1 MSRGQVTFISVL
13 YRARNSPRQT
23 NPFPPSFSH
32 TSLQDYFWTRVFDHL
47 GGDNLGSFSN
57 QATKD
62 ELGNPTKF
70 CESKPPS
77 NSHVCWCFFLCIVCA
92 RALCL
97 FLCWQLTKKKQH
109 KTGTPPKMWDWN
121 WLVLSEWARNG
132 FIFNL
137 KWWASEQVI
146 GVEHW
151 SLTSWFLEQ
160 RARSTFL
167 YSRWWFQTWF
177 IFTPIWGRFPIW
189 LISFK
194 WVETTNQ
201 LYSLI
206 WSINFTTSPTSTCF
220 HDDLVKGF
228 SSKSDLP

>member
-32 TSLQDYFWTRVFDHL
+32 TSLQDYFWTWVFDHL

-57 QATKD
+57 QTTKD

-92 RALCL
+92 RALCGI
-97 FLCWQLTKKKQH
+97 FGWTIDKKKQH
-109 KTGTPPKMWDWN
+109 ETGTPRKCGTEIDWC
-121 WLVLSEWARNG
+121 LVNEQEMARS
-132 FIFNL
+132 NL

-151 SLTSWFLEQ
+151 SLASWFLGQ
-160 RARSTFL
+160 RAKSRFLPSRSLT
-167 YSRWWFQTWF
+167 
-177 IFTPIWGRFPIW
+177 
-189 LISFK
+189 
-194 WVETTNQ
+194 
-201 LYSLI
+201 
-206 WSINFTTSPTSTCF
+206 
-220 HDDLVKGF
+220 
-228 SSKSDLP
+228 

>member
-1 MSRGQVTFISVL
+1 MNWAI
-13 YRARNSPRQT
+13 
-23 NPFPPSFSH
+23 PPSSAKANH
-32 TSLQDYFWTRVFDHL
+32 LQILMSVDVSFCVLFVRGLFVFFCVDNWQKRNNIKL
-47 GGDNLGSFSN
+47 GLPRKCETEIDWCLVNEQEMASF
-57 QATKD
+57 
-62 ELGNPTKF
+62 L
-70 CESKPPS
+70 
-77 NSHVCWCFFLCIVCA
+77 I
-92 RALCL
+92 
-97 FLCWQLTKKKQH
+97 
-109 KTGTPPKMWDWN
+109 WN
-121 WLVLSEWARNG
+121 G
-132 FIFNL
+132 
-137 KWWASEQVI
+137 EQVI

-228 SSKSDLP
+228 SFKSDLP